1 MEIFSTL
8 LALLEE
14 NTLVTSESAGDVAGD
29 VFHGVSLNELL
40 KKKTAEFSVIYDG
53 LRDDIIAMCPSYL
66 VGVPTPYLVT
76 IILYYCLSMMS

>member
-1 MEIFSTL
+1 METFSTL

-14 NTLVTSESAGDVAGD
+14 NTLVTSESAGDVARD
-29 VFHGVSLNELL
+29 VFHDVSLNQLL
-40 KKKTAEFSVIYDG
+40 KKTAELSVIYDG

-66 VGVPTPYLVT
+66 VGVPTSYLVT